1 MLLHYFVFEYKDGKL
16 KKTGARPKGVT
27 FEEEKY

>member
-16 KKTGARPKGVT
+16 KKIGACPNGGT